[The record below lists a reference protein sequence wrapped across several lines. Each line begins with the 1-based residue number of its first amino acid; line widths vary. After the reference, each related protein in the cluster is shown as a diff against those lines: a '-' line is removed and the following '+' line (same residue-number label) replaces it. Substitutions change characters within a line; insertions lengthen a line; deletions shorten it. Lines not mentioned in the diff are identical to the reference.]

1 MEQEEVG
8 HSEQEEVGHSE
19 QEEVGHG
26 PDIRKFDYSTFS
38 GKVQIVAYFELFGIV
53 GGHSNAFTLLF

>member
-1 MEQEEVG
+1 VSPSELTPEQEEVG

-26 PDIRKFDYSTFS
+26 PDIRKFDQSTIS
-38 GKVQIVAYFELFGIV
+38 GKVQIVYVAYFELFIIMG
-53 GGHSNAFTLLF
+53 